1 MRPSPGTTEARAGA
15 PRRLRGRLAAILF
28 SGTAAAHAAGTCDTP
43 AHHALDFWLGT
54 WVVKD
59 EGKAVAT
66 SRIERGPGG
75 CVIVEHYRQDDGYE
89 GMSES
94 FYDGA
99 LGRWRQ
105 TWVDSTGAVGEFSGE
120 LVGGEMR
127 FAGETHKADGTRIY
141 RRMTLAPEGPGVRQ
155 TSLASRDGQAWK
167 PHYELH
173 YWIERAAQT
182 RGSLRTPRETS
193 DR

>member
-1 MRPSPGTTEARAGA
+1 MRPFPATTDAASSA
-15 PRRLRGRLAAILF
+15 LRRVRWRLATILL
-28 SGTAAAHAAGTCDTP
+28 SSLAAHAADTCETP
-43 AHHALDFWLGT
+43 QHRALDFWLGT

-94 FYDGA
+94 FYDSA
-99 LGRWRQ
+99 LERWRQ

-120 LVGGEMR
+120 LVGREMR
-127 FAGETHKADGTRIY
+127 FTGETHRADGTRIY
-141 RRMTLAPEGPGVRQ
+141 RRMTLAPEGTGVRQ
-155 TSLASRDGQAWK
+155 TSLASRDGRAWK

-182 RGSLRTPRETS
+182 PGSLRTPRETS